1 MTILKTFSDTVKQY
15 PSKVAV
21 MYSGGEFTFQEV
33 DVMSNFIAKQ
43 LLLNSDEETVPFY
56 IEKNKY
62 VLPVV
67 LGIMKSGKIPL
78 LKQEFSPDF
87 YTIIILYYQV
97 HLGFHI

>member
-43 LLLNSDEETVPFY
+43 LLLNSDEETVHFY
-56 IEKNKY
+56 IEKKL
-62 VLPVV
+62 VQ
-67 LGIMKSGKIPL
+67 I
-78 LKQEFSPDF
+78 
-87 YTIIILYYQV
+87 QV
-97 HLGFHI
+97 I